1 MFADIRRYTTEEG
14 FAGSGLGHL
23 ADIVGR
29 QLHGITAIRAKQA
42 MAIVTL
48 RRATVDD
55 SYEIIGYDDAV
66 LAFLLGVFRYDAL
79 LENYHC

>member
-1 MFADIRRYTTEEG
+1 MLADIGRYTTEES
-14 FAGSGLGHL
+14 FAGGSLGHL
-23 ADIVGR
+23 TDIACC
-29 QLHGITAIRAKQA
+29 QLHGITAIGAKQA

-48 RRATVDD
+48 RRAAVDD
-55 SYEIIGYDDAV
+55 GYEIIGYDDAV